1 MMPPYFSGEI
11 PMVRDRVSDSANLAG
26 TVTHILYRGDDVEL
40 VVRWDDG
47 STGIHNHAHGLVLV
61 ERAPEIIALT
71 Q

>member
-11 PMVRDRVSDSANLAG
+11 PMARDRVSDSANLAG
-26 TVTHILYRGDDVEL
+26 TVTHILYLANELEL

-47 STGIHNHAHGLVLV
+47 STGIHNHADGLVLV
-61 ERAPEIIALT
+61 ERAPEVIALT

>member
-1 MMPPYFSGEI
+1 
-11 PMVRDRVSDSANLAG
+11 MVRDRVSDSANLAG